1 MTGLDPYRRR
11 LDALDE
17 EIARLLGARF
27 EICREIA
34 LHKRAHGIP
43 MMQAGRVAEV
53 RARYRARG
61 AESGLPPDF
70 TSALFELLIAATC
83 RMEANLAPARPSER
97 ILRAACTARTPM
109 RRWLTL
115 LPPRTRIPTRRLVC
129 ECVDCLYPRR
139 RGTLPQRVLP
149 IS

>member
-1 MTGLDPYRRR
+1 VTGLDPYRRR

-27 EICREIA
+27 EVCREIA

-43 MMQAGRVAEV
+43 MMQPGRVAEV

-70 TSALFELLIAATC
+70 TSDLFELLIAATC
-83 RMEANLAPARPSER
+83 RMEDELIGAVPYDELIEAPEVDPGG
-97 ILRAACTARTPM
+97 RAA
-109 RRWLTL
+109 
-115 LPPRTRIPTRRLVC
+115 
-129 ECVDCLYPRR
+129 
-139 RGTLPQRVLP
+139 
-149 IS
+149 